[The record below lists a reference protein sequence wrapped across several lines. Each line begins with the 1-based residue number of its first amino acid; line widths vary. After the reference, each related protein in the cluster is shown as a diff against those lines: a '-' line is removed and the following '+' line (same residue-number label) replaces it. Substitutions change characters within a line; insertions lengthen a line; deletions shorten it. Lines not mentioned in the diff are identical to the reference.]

1 MDPRLDTFLTLCRT
15 MHYGRAAEAL
25 NLSQPAV
32 SKHIQ
37 ALEAQYGAKL
47 FDYSGRRLSRTRA
60 GELLEQYAST
70 LRYNEEKL
78 IAAMH
83 ARPETLLRI
92 GATKSIGD
100 YILLPEIRRFLSA
113 PGNRLTFLV
122 DNTARLLSQLEAG
135 ELDFAVL
142 DGIFDKARYDSFR
155 VRMEPY
161 IGVCARSHPFG
172 GAALERLCV
181 VDISGMDPRL
191 ADCRVTVASD
201 VQNVLCGPQGASR
214 VYGPQKGATPE
225 MAERLDRAL
234 LHYAET
240 LRAQLGADVAN
251 RPGAGA
257 AGGLGA
263 ALYAFMNAQ
272 FRRGIDVVLE
282 LQDFAGQVQNA
293 DLVITGEGR
302 TDGQTLFGKVP
313 MGVAETAKRQ
323 GDIPVCVFSGG
334 VSADAQALYQH
345 GVDGLYAIADGPI
358 TLQESSARAEELLE
372 RTAESVVRT
381 VLAAQRRR

>member
-1 MDPRLDTFLTLCRT
+1 MDPRLETFLTLCRT

-135 ELDFAVL
+135 ELDFVVL
-142 DGIFDKARYDSFR
+142 EGIFDKARYDSFR

-161 IGVCARSHPFG
+161 IGVCAHSHPFAG
-172 GAALERLCV
+172 REVPLEELFRERLILREEGSGTRNILERE
-181 VDISGMDPRL
+181 L
-191 ADCRVTVASD
+191 A
-201 VQNVLCGPQGASR
+201 QQG
-214 VYGPQKGATPE
+214 
-225 MAERLDRAL
+225 
-234 LHYAET
+234 
-240 LRAQLGADVAN
+240 
-251 RPGAGA
+251 
-257 AGGLGA
+257 GGLRRE
-263 ALYAFMNAQ
+263 LSL
-272 FRRGIDVVLE
+272 RRG
-282 LQDFAGQVQNA
+282 G
-293 DLVITGEGR
+293 GR
-302 TDGQTLFGKVP
+302 
-313 MGVAETAKRQ
+313 R
-323 GDIPVCVFSGG
+323 
-334 VSADAQALYQH
+334 SALRPLLLPAPH
-345 GVDGLYAIADGPI
+345 RR
-358 TLQESSARAEELLE
+358 ARAERRLSEAHRRGRPRPEVPRADGGLKK
-372 RTAESVVRT
+372 
-381 VLAAQRRR
+381 RRRAISRRAG

>member
-47 FDYSGRRLSRTRA
+47 FDYSGRRLRRTRA

-122 DNTARLLSQLEAG
+122 DNTAHLLAQLEAG
-135 ELDFAVL
+135 T
-142 DGIFDKARYDSFR
+142 GS
-155 VRMEPY
+155 
-161 IGVCARSHPFG
+161 
-172 GAALERLCV
+172 
-181 VDISGMDPRL
+181 
-191 ADCRVTVASD
+191 
-201 VQNVLCGPQGASR
+201 Q
-214 VYGPQKGATPE
+214 E
-225 MAERLDRAL
+225 MAE
-234 LHYAET
+234 
-240 LRAQLGADVAN
+240 
-251 RPGAGA
+251 
-257 AGGLGA
+257 
-263 ALYAFMNAQ
+263 AFH
-272 FRRGIDVVLE
+272 RD
-282 LQDFAGQVQNA
+282 
-293 DLVITGEGR
+293 
-302 TDGQTLFGKVP
+302 
-313 MGVAETAKRQ
+313 
-323 GDIPVCVFSGG
+323 S
-334 VSADAQALYQH
+334 VS
-345 GVDGLYAIADGPI
+345 
-358 TLQESSARAEELLE
+358 
-372 RTAESVVRT
+372 
-381 VLAAQRRR
+381 

>member
-172 GAALERLCV
+172 LARPPHRARSPGATRPPAYCP
-181 VDISGMDPRL
+181 GGGHP
-191 ADCRVTVASD
+191 
-201 VQNVLCGPQGASR
+201 GQGDGQRPA
-214 VYGPQKGATPE
+214 PQKGCSCPACPAPQAGGRIKPE
-225 MAERLDRAL
+225 
-234 LHYAET
+234 
-240 LRAQLGADVAN
+240 AN
-251 RPGAGA
+251 R
-257 AGGLGA
+257 
-263 ALYAFMNAQ
+263 
-272 FRRGIDVVLE
+272 
-282 LQDFAGQVQNA
+282 
-293 DLVITGEGR
+293 T
-302 TDGQTLFGKVP
+302 
-313 MGVAETAKRQ
+313 
-323 GDIPVCVFSGG
+323 IPAPRVWNC
-334 VSADAQALYQH
+334 A
-345 GVDGLYAIADGPI
+345 
-358 TLQESSARAEELLE
+358 
-372 RTAESVVRT
+372 
-381 VLAAQRRR
+381 VLAK

>member
-135 ELDFAVL
+135 ELDFVVL
-142 DGIFDKARYDSFR
+142 EGIFDKARYDSFR

-161 IGVCARSHPFG
+161 IGVCARSHPFAG
-172 GAALERLCV
+172 REVPLDELFRERLILREEARARATFWSGSWRSRATARRLSR
-181 VDISGMDPRL
+181 ISPW
-191 ADCRVTVASD
+191 
-201 VQNVLCGPQGASR
+201 
-214 VYGPQKGATPE
+214 
-225 MAERLDRAL
+225 
-234 LHYAET
+234 
-240 LRAQLGADVAN
+240 
-251 RPGAGA
+251 
-257 AGGLGA
+257 
-263 ALYAFMNAQ
+263 
-272 FRRGIDVVLE
+272 
-282 LQDFAGQVQNA
+282 
-293 DLVITGEGR
+293 
-302 TDGQTLFGKVP
+302 
-313 MGVAETAKRQ
+313 
-323 GDIPVCVFSGG
+323 
-334 VSADAQALYQH
+334 
-345 GVDGLYAIADGPI
+345 
-358 TLQESSARAEELLE
+358 SAR
-372 RTAESVVRT
+372 SS
-381 VLAAQRRR
+381 

>member
-142 DGIFDKARYDSFR
+142 EGIFDKARYDSFR

-161 IGVCARSHPFG
+161 IGVCARSHPFAG
-172 GAALERLCV
+172 REV
-181 VDISGMDPRL
+181 P
-191 ADCRVTVASD
+191 
-201 VQNVLCGPQGASR
+201 
-214 VYGPQKGATPE
+214 
-225 MAERLDRAL
+225 LDEL
-234 LHYAET
+234 
-240 LRAQLGADVAN
+240 
-251 RPGAGA
+251 
-257 AGGLGA
+257 
-263 ALYAFMNAQ
+263 
-272 FRRGIDVVLE
+272 FR
-282 LQDFAGQVQNA
+282 
-293 DLVITGEGR
+293 
-302 TDGQTLFGKVP
+302 DG
-313 MGVAETAKRQ
+313 
-323 GDIPVCVFSGG
+323 
-334 VSADAQALYQH
+334 
-345 GVDGLYAIADGPI
+345 
-358 TLQESSARAEELLE
+358 
-372 RTAESVVRT
+372 
-381 VLAAQRRR
+381 

>member
-83 ARPETLLRI
+83 AQPETLLRI

-100 YILLPEIRRFLSA
+100 YILLPEIRRFLSV

-142 DGIFDKARYDSFR
+142 EGIFDKARYDSFR

-161 IGVCARSHPFG
+161 IGVCARSHPFAG
-172 GAALERLCV
+172 REVLLDELFRERLILREEGSGTRNILERELAQQGYGPSAFADFAV
-181 VDISGMDPRL
+181 VSSFKLITELTAEGFGVSFLYAAVVGDDPRFGRFSCPPL
-191 ADCRVTVASD
+191 TGTHELNAVFLKHTD
-201 VQNVLCGPQGASR
+201 
-214 VYGPQKGATPE
+214 
-225 MAERLDRAL
+225 
-234 LHYAET
+234 
-240 LRAQLGADVAN
+240 
-251 RPGAGA
+251 AGA
-257 AGGLGA
+257 LARRFLGR
-263 ALYAFMNAQ
+263 M
-272 FRRGIDVVLE
+272 
-282 LQDFAGQVQNA
+282 
-293 DLVITGEGR
+293 EG
-302 TDGQTLFGKVP
+302 
-313 MGVAETAKRQ
+313 
-323 GDIPVCVFSGG
+323 
-334 VSADAQALYQH
+334 
-345 GVDGLYAIADGPI
+345 
-358 TLQESSARAEELLE
+358 
-372 RTAESVVRT
+372 
-381 VLAAQRRR
+381 